1 MANELFQK
9 YYAKLRN
16 EGILK
21 AFLCALIVG
30 FAALFVSATV
40 FLFLKIQAIWVCAV
54 IFGAAT
60 LLTAPVFYF
69 TKFRPNKKSI
79 AKRIDALGLE
89 ERLLTMAQL
98 EGDDSFIAKKQR
110 EDALKALETV
120 NAGLLKYAVS
130 ASLIVAVVISGII
143 GIIPPVGAAIAAS
156 LPEQPKVE
164 MEYTLTYKSQDMKMG
179 KVVTWDG
186 EQSTADKD
194 VNGKEVGFF
203 KLKVVE
209 GEDASQGV
217 SAVPYEGY
225 MFVAWSD
232 GYVGQHGEV
241 TPYRIDLA
249 VEKSATIWAIFAE
262 AEVGK
267 DDAEFEDEKPDDLPW
282 DEEGEPGEGEG
293 PPIQPEGDPSSNPDG
308 GKGRAEANNQV
319 VDGETYYGGELD
331 GAISDAVDGIN
342 GNGSIGGD
350 EIGIIGGY
358 FGGIGTN

>member
-60 LLTAPVFYF
+60 LLTIPVFYF

-249 VEKSATIWAIFAE
+249 VKKSATIWAIFAE

-267 DDAEFEDEKPDDLPW
+267 DDAEFEDEKPNDLPW
-282 DEEGEPGEGEG
+282 DENGEPGQEEG
-293 PPIQPEGDPSSNPDG
+293 PPEAGGDPTSNPDG
-308 GKGRAEANNQV
+308 GQGRAEANNQV

-342 GNGSIGGD
+342 GNGAIGGD